1 MPDQSRSEELLVYFA
16 HCPTHGPEHRI
27 YAETN
32 LHTAGSIRAVESV
45 IESETY
51 WFMRLGVIELG
62 YSDEHLTLQ
71 TRHPPGSTTELQKSS
86 PVPYRALGAEVYV
99 SDGEEKLFSIPV
111 SRRRVL

>member
-16 HCPTHGPEHRI
+16 HCPAHGPEHRI

-51 WFMRLGVIELG
+51 WFMRLGVIGLG

-86 PVPYRALGAEVYV
+86 PVPYR
-99 SDGEEKLFSIPV
+99 S
-111 SRRRVL
+111 SRS